1 MTTKAIVNSISSTM
15 TRISMISQAQWLCVI
30 LTSFFEREPTISTI
44 TRERLTEV
52 GSVQTQ
58 CFL

>member
-1 MTTKAIVNSISSTM
+1 M

-30 LTSFFEREPTISTI
+30 LTNFFEREPTISTI
-44 TRERLTEV
+44 TRERLTEF